1 MMLRPSAAEAR
12 RIERRLEE
20 AARPM
25 RRVLAAMTRRTGLS
39 TSGLMVAGFAVLAWV
54 VAYIVGGSPLYLLSY
69 ACVAV
74 LGLAWLLSSRGFDL
88 HATRSTTRAR
98 VAQGETVE
106 ISVRL
111 EGTKRFVTFFL
122 EEEVPAMLGT
132 SPRVAVAEF
141 EPGNGVEH
149 TYDLT
154 FWRRGAYQVGPLTVK
169 WSDPFGLTERRRT
182 LAGAYEVLV
191 HPSIEP
197 VQDRPLTRL
206 WEDPPIRPPLSK
218 PWPTGLE
225 FYGMR
230 NYVRGDDPRRIV
242 WRAYQRTGELLV
254 RESEQGITDK
264 LTIVLD
270 NNRKTHSRGQVSESF
285 EAGIRVAASLA
296 DKHLREGYSVT
307 LECND
312 ARLAGPLRTAT
323 SRLAMLDQLARVEL
337 GSATVSDAVLRL
349 AFDARRDAHIVLI
362 TPLLDRE
369 AASRVRLLLD
379 RGSSVLVAAL
389 MWSEEALDTL
399 SSAAALG
406 AQVIEIGPNTP
417 LEVAFR
423 HEVGAG
429 R

>member
-20 AARPM
+20 AARPT
-25 RRVLAAMTRRTGLS
+25 RRLLAAASRRTGLS
-39 TSGLMVAGFAVLAWV
+39 TSGLMVAAFAVIAWTI
-54 VAYIVGGSPLYLLSY
+54 AYLVGGSPLYLLSY
-69 ACVAV
+69 ASVAV
-74 LGLAWLLSSRGFDL
+74 LGLAWLLSSRTFDL
-88 HATRSTTRAR
+88 HASRSTTRAR
-98 VAQGETVE
+98 VAQGEMVA
-106 ISVRL
+106 IGVSL

-122 EEEVPAMLGT
+122 EEEVPPMLGT

-149 TYDLT
+149 TYELT
-154 FWRRGAYQVGPLTVK
+154 FWRRGSYKVGPLTAK
-169 WSDPFGLTERRRT
+169 WSDPFGLTERRRM
-182 LAGAYEVLV
+182 LADEFEVLV

-270 NNRKTHSRGQVSESF
+270 NDRRTHSKGQMSESF
-285 EAGIRVAASLA
+285 EAGVRVAASLA

-323 SRLAMLDQLARVEL
+323 ARLAMLDQLARVEL
-337 GSATVSDAVLRL
+337 GSSTVSNALLRL
-349 AFDARRDAHIVLI
+349 AFDARRDAHVVLI
-362 TPLLDRE
+362 TPLLDRDS
-369 AASRVRLLLD
+369 AAKMRLLLD

-389 MWSEEALDTL
+389 MWNEDAVDTL